1 MKTNLDMQNVLVL
14 ALYLTHFEKNDRND
28 KLLALA
34 LPFAYVQPFISEA
47 RIPPEM
53 FIGRSAE
60 LAAIQDMAGPVFVY
74 GGRQLGKSASC
85 GRPVTWPTIR
95 NRETMPFTSTSRTK
109 MATLSLAIRAT
120 NSGGQAS

>member
-1 MKTNLDMQNVLVL
+1 MKTNLDMQNVLVLDRVL

-60 LAAIQDMAGPVFVY
+60 LAAIQDMAGPSSSMAADSWARVP
-74 GGRQLGKSASC
+74 SC

-109 MATLSLAIRAT
+109 MATLS
-120 NSGGQAS
+120 

>member
-1 MKTNLDMQNVLVL
+1 MKTNVDMQNVLVLDRVL

-74 GGRQLGKSASC
+74 GGRQLGKSALLRQTRYLVHHPEQ
-85 GRPVTWPTIR
+85 G
-95 NRETMPFTSTSRTK
+95 NY
-109 MATLSLAIRAT
+109 AIYLDIKNKDGDAVLGDT
-120 NSGGQAS
+120 